1 MHNVG
6 MKIETLTNGRAERP
20 TKDPMCL
27 QAIGLIKVPRI
38 QNRKRTL
45 SLIKGVGNTGFA
57 HAEE

>member
-1 MHNVG
+1 